1 MIPTI
6 CSEMWVFELSFTSFQ
21 SRNRET
27 YDSNFICGTGTGGGR
42 VFQSRNRET
51 YDSNEAWQTQ
61 PDQAVAGFNLVIEK
75 LMIPTKIRSDDEES
89 ELRVKFQSR
98 NRETYDS
105 NTRFEPRASWRYMEV
120 SIS

>member
-6 CSEMWVFELSFTSFQ
+6 KMSQEARRSMS
-21 SRNRET
+21 
-27 YDSNFICGTGTGGGR
+27 
-42 VFQSRNRET
+42 FQSRNRET

-75 LMIPTKIRSDDEES
+75 LMIPTGLNDNES
-89 ELRVKFQSR
+89 RVEWLFQSR

-105 NTRFEPRASWRYMEV
+105 NL
-120 SIS
+120 ISNAIPV